1 MTETVPLTEAR
12 NRLSELAGLVE
23 ITHERIVATRNERP
37 AEFIYGDLAESPLRV
52 GKPLHGE
59 LEGKYSTRRGTY
71 RLVYSISNGDNPV
84 IRIARVDHR
93 RDVYR

>member
-1 MTETVPLTEAR
+1 MRIEFSPTALR
-12 NRLSELAGLVE
+12 NLRSLPEKTTAACV
-23 ITHERIVATRNERP
+23 
-37 AEFIYGDLAESPLRV
+37 EFIYGDLAESPLRV

-59 LEGKYSTRRGTY
+59 LEGQYSARRGTY
-71 RLVYSISNGDNPV
+71 RIVYSISNGDNPV